1 MFKKKKQA
9 ESIEPKEKRID
20 TIEQSEESVSAT
32 DSQPDLSESG
42 LI

>member
-9 ESIEPKEKRID
+9 ESIEPKEERID
-20 TIEQSEESVSAT
+20 TIEQSEESVSTT